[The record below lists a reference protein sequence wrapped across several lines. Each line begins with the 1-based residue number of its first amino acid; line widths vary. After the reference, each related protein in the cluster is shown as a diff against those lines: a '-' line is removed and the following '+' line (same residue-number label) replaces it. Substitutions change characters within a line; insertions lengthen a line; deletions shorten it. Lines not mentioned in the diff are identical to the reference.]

1 MHKYMKT
8 FNLGDGA
15 TWDKLLHI
23 VLIIIIIFLF
33 VRYDSEKTKQVVTAE
48 DTKLQEIYQN
58 NKIKNEAL
66 RENLAENPQTEPS
79 AKKDVFTGTIE
90 SVDSSCFIGEVC
102 SVMVSGKKIIT
113 TIGTARSL
121 VKEVGTM
128 NLINTTEFGKHI
140 GEKAEVYG
148 LPTDDGFTLYG
159 STEYYLN
166 LVK

>member
-1 MHKYMKT
+1 MHKYIENFT
-8 FNLGDGA
+8 LGNGA
-15 TWDKLLHI
+15 TWDKLLHV

-33 VRYDSEKTKQVVTAE
+33 VRYDSEKTKKVITTE
-48 DTKLQEIYQN
+48 DTKLQEVYQH
-58 NKIKNEAL
+58 NKTKNEAL
-66 RENLAENPQTEPS
+66 RENLQKNPQAEIPNN
-79 AKKDVFTGTIE
+79 KNVFTGTIE
-90 SVDSSCFIGEVC
+90 SVDSSCFTGEVC
-102 SVMVSGKKIIT
+102 SVMVSGKKVVT
-113 TIGTARSL
+113 TIGTQRSL